1 MGGGRKKMKRDGSKT
16 LFAVVLFVTL
26 GLFILNPA
34 LAGSDCNRV
43 CEGSFVIDD
52 IDTAA
57 DLKALSRCTS
67 VTGDLSIIDS
77 PLTSLKGLEC
87 LAHVGGRLVISINRS
102 LKSLEGLNKLES
114 IGGDLE
120 ISYNF
125 SLTSLAG
132 LNNLKSVGG
141 HLDIEHHE
149 FLTSLKSLENIT
161 SIGGD
166 LEISYNL
173 ALTSLA
179 GLNNLKSVGGRLDI
193 SINRSLTS
201 LADLNNLK
209 SVGGDL
215 AIWYNRKLCTSLA
228 EALRDRLLGSGG
240 TGRSIKVSINKPG
253 C

>member
-1 MGGGRKKMKRDGSKT
+1 MKRDGSKT

-34 LAGSDCNRV
+34 FAGSDCNRV
-43 CEGSFVIDD
+43 CDGSFVIDD
-52 IDTAA
+52 IDTSA

-67 VTGDLSIIDS
+67 VTGDLSIIDT

-114 IGGDLE
+114 VGGDLE

-125 SLTSLAG
+125 S
-132 LNNLKSVGG
+132 
-141 HLDIEHHE
+141 
-149 FLTSLKSLENIT
+149 
-161 SIGGD
+161 
-166 LEISYNL
+166 
-173 ALTSLA
+173 LTSLA

-201 LADLNNLK
+201 LAGLNNLE
-209 SVGGDL
+209 SVGGNL
-215 AIWYNRKLCTSLA
+215 VIWYNRKLCTNLA
-228 EALRDRLLGSGG
+228 EALRDRLLDNGGIGGS
-240 TGRSIKVSINKPG
+240 IHISINKPG

>member
-1 MGGGRKKMKRDGSKT
+1 MKRDGSKK

-34 LAGSDCNRV
+34 FAGSDCNRV

-52 IDTAA
+52 IESAV
-57 DLKALSRCTS
+57 DLEALSRCTS
-67 VTGDLSIIDS
+67 VTGDLSIIDT
-77 PLTSLKGLEC
+77 PLTSLKRLEC

-114 IGGDLE
+114 VGGDLE

-141 HLDIEHHE
+141 
-149 FLTSLKSLENIT
+149 
-161 SIGGD
+161 
-166 LEISYNL
+166 
-173 ALTSLA
+173 
-179 GLNNLKSVGGRLDI
+179 
-193 SINRSLTS
+193 
-201 LADLNNLK
+201 
-209 SVGGDL
+209 DL
-215 AIWYNRKLCTSLA
+215 AIWYNRELCTSLA
-228 EALRDRLLGSGG
+228 DALRDRLLGSGG

>member
-1 MGGGRKKMKRDGSKT
+1 MGGGWKKMKRDGSKT

-34 LAGSDCNRV
+34 FAGSDCNRV

-52 IDTAA
+52 INSAA
-57 DLKALSRCTS
+57 DLKTLSGCTS
-67 VTGDLSIIDS
+67 VTGDLSIIDT

-87 LAHVGGRLVISINRS
+87 LAHVGGRLDITANRS
-102 LKSLEGLNKLES
+102 LKSLEGLNRFES
-114 IGGDLE
+114 VGGDLE
-120 ISYNF
+120 MMYNF
-125 SLTSLAG
+125 SLISLAG

-141 HLDIEHHE
+141 RLDIEQNE
-149 FLTSLKSLENIT
+149 LLTSIKSLGNIT

-166 LEISYNL
+166 LEISSNFS
-173 ALTSLA
+173 LTSLA

-193 SINRSLTS
+193 SVNRSLTS
-201 LADLNNLK
+201 LAGLNNLK

-215 AIWYNRKLCTSLA
+215 AIWYNRELCTSLA

-240 TGRSIKVSINKPG
+240 TGRSIKVSFNKTG

>member
-1 MGGGRKKMKRDGSKT
+1 MKRDGTKT

-34 LAGSDCNRV
+34 FAGSDCNRV

-52 IDTAA
+52 INSAA
-57 DLKALSRCTS
+57 DLKTLSGCTS
-67 VTGDLSIIDS
+67 VTGDLSIIDT

-87 LAHVGGRLVISINRS
+87 LAHVGGRLSI
-102 LKSLEGLNKLES
+102 E
-114 IGGDLE
+114 
-120 ISYNF
+120 
-125 SLTSLAG
+125 
-132 LNNLKSVGG
+132 NNEL
-141 HLDIEHHE
+141 
-149 FLTSLKSLENIT
+149 LTSLKSLQNIT

-166 LEISYNL
+166 LTISHNL

-193 SINRSLTS
+193 SVNRSLTS
-201 LADLNNLK
+201 LAGLNNLK
-209 SVGGDL
+209 SFGGDL
-215 AIWYNRKLCTSLA
+215 AIWYNRELCTSLA

-240 TGRSIKVSINKPG
+240 TGRSIKVSFNKQG